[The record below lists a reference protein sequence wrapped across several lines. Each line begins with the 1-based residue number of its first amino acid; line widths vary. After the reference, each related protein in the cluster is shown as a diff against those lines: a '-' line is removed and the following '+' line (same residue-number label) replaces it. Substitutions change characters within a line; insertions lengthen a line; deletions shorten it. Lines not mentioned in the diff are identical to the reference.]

1 MIMKTEQS
9 SGLNLTTAAT
19 LFLIF
24 VTILWIGKDVLIPLA
39 FAVLLWFVVVS
50 WRDLIVKLFSFG
62 QSVPMFIQNTL
73 AFVSFVVLMFILGGL
88 VSGDI
93 GKVALEFPKYQENV
107 AVISGYVSE
116 SFGIPLPTDEE
127 RTQDA
132 LAFTQQAAGFI
143 SSALG
148 TIFVVILYVVF
159 IFSEQKNLSK
169 KLRIS
174 TGSSYAGARSV
185 LEDIVSKIKQYIGT
199 KTLLS
204 ITTAVLSYVVFTF
217 VGLDLPFLWA
227 FVIFILNYIP
237 SIGSM
242 VATVVPALFAILQ
255 FGGYVEAII
264 IVATVG
270 LIQFSIG
277 NILEPKLMGKKLN
290 ISPLV
295 VVIAL
300 FSWGA
305 LWGIPGMFL
314 SVPLTVV
321 LMIIMA
327 HIPVTKPIA
336 IWLSGDG
343 EV

>member
-1 MIMKTEQS
+1 MQNIPTVRLS
-9 SGLNLTTAAT
+9 ITSAAA
-19 LFLIF
+19 LFLII
-24 VTILWIGKDVLIPLA
+24 VTIFWFGKDVLIPLV
-39 FAVLLWFVVVS
+39 FAVLLWFVIVA
-50 WRDLIVKLFSFG
+50 WRDLIVRLISFG
-62 QSVPMFIQNTL
+62 KAVPLFIQNTL
-73 AFVSFVVLMFILGGL
+73 AFVSFIALLFLVGGL

-93 GKVALEFPKYQENV
+93 GQIASEYPKYQENV
-107 AVISGYVSE
+107 TMLSTAISE
-116 SFGIPLPTDEE
+116 SIGVPLPTDEKLAE
-127 RTQDA
+127 NL

-143 SSALG
+143 SNALG
-148 TIFVVILYVVF
+148 VIFVVILYVVF
-159 IFSEQKNLSK
+159 IFSEQKILRK

-174 TGSSYAGARSV
+174 TGSAYSNVAAV
-185 LEDIVSKIKQYIGT
+185 VTDIVVMIKQYIGT

-204 ITTAVLSYVVFTF
+204 ITTAVLSYVIFAL

-227 FVIFILNYIP
+227 FLIFIFNYIP
-237 SIGSM
+237 SIGSLI
-242 VATVVPALFAILQ
+242 ATALPVLFSVLQ
-255 FGGYVEAII
+255 FGGYVEALII
-264 IVATVG
+264 LVTVG
-270 LIQFSIG
+270 LIQFMVG
-277 NILEPKLMGKKLN
+277 NIVEPKLMGKKLN

-321 LMIIMA
+321 IMIVMA
-327 HIPVTKPIA
+327 HIPTTKPIA